1 MYSIIKILSHNKY
14 PECPIFYYL
23 VFQQSVCEMKNEDN
37 INKSNLIS
45 KINLWKFIIIYVIF
59 IFVSL
64 PFFPAFISTL
74 RGFISKELLNLLSLV
89 LTISFF
95 LMLSVWIYKK
105 KYKSKQF
112 LLIISP
118 LLLLTYLSISL
129 DVWVERI
136 HFVEYAFLG
145 LLISRAVNVINPQ
158 RLIYTFCLVSLI
170 GAVDEIIQ
178 WFLPNRVGDMRD
190 VYMNSVGGLSGL
202 WLGRFLFW
210 QKQLFKKNHKHN

>member
-1 MYSIIKILSHNKY
+1 
-14 PECPIFYYL
+14 
-23 VFQQSVCEMKNEDN
+23 MKNEDN
-37 INKSNLIS
+37 INTSNLIS
-45 KINLWKFIIIYVIF
+45 KKNLWKLIIIYVIF
-59 IFVSL
+59 IYVSL
-64 PFFPAFISTL
+64 PFFPAFIFTL
-74 RGFISKELLNLLSLV
+74 RGFISKELLNLLSLA

-158 RLIYTFCLVSLI
+158 GLIYTCCLVSLI

-190 VYMNSVGGLSGL
+190 VFMNFVGGFSGL

-210 QKQLFKKNHKHN
+210 QKQLLKKNHKQN

>member
-1 MYSIIKILSHNKY
+1 MCIR
-14 PECPIFYYL
+14 
-23 VFQQSVCEMKNEDN
+23 D
-37 INKSNLIS
+37 
-45 KINLWKFIIIYVIF
+45 
-59 IFVSL
+59 SL
-64 PFFPAFISTL
+64 TTL
-74 RGFISKELLNLLSLV
+74 A

-95 LMLSVWIYKK
+95 LILSVWIFKK
-105 KYKSKQF
+105 KYETKKF

-145 LLISRAVNVINPQ
+145 LLISRTIKVINL
-158 RLIYTFCLVSLI
+158 RGIIYTGSLVTLI
-170 GAVDEIIQ
+170 GSVDEIIQ

-190 VYMNSVGGLSGL
+190 VFMNSVGGLSGL

-210 QKQLFKKNHKHN
+210 EQQILERNSKQH